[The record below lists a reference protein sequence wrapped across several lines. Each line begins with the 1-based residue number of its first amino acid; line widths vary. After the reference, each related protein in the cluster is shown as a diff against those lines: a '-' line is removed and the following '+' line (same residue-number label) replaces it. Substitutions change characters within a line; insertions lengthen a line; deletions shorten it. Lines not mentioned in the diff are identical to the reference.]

1 MVQTRLIRFFPLG
14 TSFALLVLLVVACG
28 DEATLTPSPSLAPTL
43 SPTSTP
49 EPISPEPTPTTV
61 TPTPS
66 PTSTS
71 EPTPTPSP
79 TSTPELIPTQVPSEE
94 PEGATPPYPSSPVIE
109 DITWHVDTHT
119 TAAPGSDIWS
129 ATWGADGNLYTGW
142 GDGGGFDGTNSDGR
156 VSIGFGRIEGEPE
169 EFVGVN
175 VNGGKNSTHPA
186 SIEGGKPSAIISVDG
201 TLYVW
206 LNTQNDEP
214 PDFQLAW
221 SDDLGKTWQ
230 LSDWVFP
237 KSGDFFPGKFLNA
250 GKDNSA
256 AQDEYIYSY
265 GAKWIFTQG
274 PENDIYLMRMPKEEI
289 KDRDAYEFFTGLDE
303 QGNPTWSPDVDQR
316 QPVFTDPNGVGNTS
330 QASVSYVPALD
341 RYLLTVPHRPPS
353 QSITAG
359 AGQLGVFDA
368 PHPWGPWTTV
378 AYYDDWIGAG
388 TGEALG
394 YYFPGKWMSEDG
406 LTLWMVFSCH
416 SSPEGERCVDE
427 YHDQFNLIKATITL
441 K

>member
-1 MVQTRLIRFFPLG
+1 MAQTRLIRFFPLG
-14 TSFALLVLLVVACG
+14 TSFALWVLLAVACG
-28 DEATLTPSPSLAPTL
+28 DEATPTPSPSLAPTPSLTSTSEPIPTL

-49 EPISPEPTPTTV
+49 EP
-61 TPTPS
+61 TPTPV
-66 PTSTS
+66 
-71 EPTPTPSP
+71 TP
-79 TSTPELIPTQVPSEE
+79 EE
-94 PEGATPPYPSSPVIE
+94 PEGATPPYPPSTVIE
-109 DITWHVDTHT
+109 DITWHMDTHT

-129 ATWGADGNLYTGW
+129 VTWGADDNLYTGW

-175 VNGGKNSTHPA
+175 VNGGENALHLA
-186 SIEGGKPSAIISVDG
+186 SIESGKPSAIISVDG

-206 LNTQNDEP
+206 LNTQNGEP

-221 SDDLGKTWQ
+221 SDDLGETWQ
-230 LSDWVFP
+230 LFDWVFP

-274 PENDIYLMRMPKEEI
+274 PENNIYLMRVAKDGI
-289 KDRDAYEFFTGLDE
+289 KDRDAYEFFMGLDE
-303 QGNPTWSPDVDQR
+303 QGNLTWSPDVDQR
-316 QPVFTDPNGVGNTS
+316 QPIFTDPNGVGNTS
-330 QASVSYVPALD
+330 QASVSYVPGLN

-394 YYFPGKWMSEDG
+394 YYFPGKWMSKDG

-416 SSPEGERCVDE
+416 SSAEGERCVDE

>member
-1 MVQTRLIRFFPLG
+1 MAQTRLIRFFPLG
-14 TSFALLVLLVVACG
+14 TSSALLAFLVVACG
-28 DEATLTPSPSLAPTL
+28 DETTLTPSPSL
-43 SPTSTP
+43 
-49 EPISPEPTPTTV
+49 
-61 TPTPS
+61 TPTPN

-71 EPTPTPSP
+71 EPIHTPSP
-79 TSTPELIPTQVPSEE
+79 TSTPELIPTQASSEE
-94 PEGATPPYPSSPVIE
+94 PEGAKPPYPPSPVIE
-109 DITWHVDTHT
+109 DITWHMDTHI
-119 TAAPGSDIWS
+119 TAAPGSDIWPI
-129 ATWGADGNLYTGW
+129 TWGPDDNLYTGW

-156 VSIGFGRIEGEPE
+156 VSIGFARIEGEPE

-175 VNGGKNSTHPA
+175 VNGGKNSAHPA
-186 SIEGGKPSAIISVDG
+186 SIEEGKPSAIISVDG

-206 LNTQNDEP
+206 INMQNDEP
-214 PDFQLAW
+214 PDYQLAW
-221 SDDLGKTWQ
+221 SDDFGKTWQ

-256 AQDEYIYSY
+256 AQDDYVYSY

-274 PENDIYLMRMPKEEI
+274 PENNIYLIRMPKDEI

-303 QGNPTWSPDVDQR
+303 QGNPTWSPEVNQR
-316 QPVFTDPNGVGNTS
+316 QPIFTDPNGVGNKS
-330 QASVSYVPALD
+330 QASVSYVPGLD

-368 PHPWGPWTTV
+368 PRPWGPWTTV

-416 SSPEGERCVDE
+416 SSPEGERCADE
-427 YHDQFNLIKATITL
+427 YYDQFNLIKATLTL